1 MKKALPSA
9 QWEVTIGDEKGNL
22 LFGDEKMQIYSLE
35 FCVTSSNFPFLDLG
49 DDLLF
54 KSKDNSGKTSLA
66 IR

>member
-22 LFGDEKMQIYSLE
+22 LFGNEKTQIYSMD
-35 FCVTSSNFPFLDLG
+35 FHVTSSNFPFLDLG

-54 KSKDNSGKTSLA
+54 KSNDNGGKTSLA
-66 IR
+66 LR